1 MENTKQNGF
10 IQKFADF
17 AAKFGNLLYLRTLRD
32 AFATIMPL
40 YILAGIAVLLNN
52 TVFMWIFSG
61 DTLANIQI
69 WGNVLVNC
77 TLNISGLLIAA
88 TIGYCL
94 SVNREF
100 DNPLS
105 TAVVAMAGLVV
116 MMPQTVELTAVT
128 EGATPD
134 LFSGVLTYNNL
145 GTGGMFGGI
154 LIGLLISELYIKL
167 SRVKK
172 LQINLG
178 DQVPPAVGKSFN
190 VLIPVMLSLS
200 IFAILATLIALTG
213 TDLITVIKNC
223 IQEPLRSIGTSLWG
237 TVILYTLGNML
248 WLFGIHQSVIYSSI
262 LEPLLVINIQENI
275 AAYAAGT
282 AIPNVINVSQVTS
295 FGLLG
300 GSGSTLCLLIATF
313 IVGRNAATR
322 NVAKLSAV
330 PGLFNINE
338 PVLFGYPIVYNI
350 SMAIPFLL
358 VPVMGII
365 ISYLA
370 TVMGFMNPCVTL
382 VPWTTPV
389 LISGFLAT
397 GMDWRAVIVQ
407 ALVLVLGVLIYM
419 PFVKIND
426 KVLERQ
432 AANASAD
439 DDDDDDDV
447 FDLD

>member
-1 MENTKQNGF
+1 MATTTNQNGF

-52 TVFMWIFSG
+52 TVFTWIFSG
-61 DTLANIQI
+61 DALVNIQY
-69 WGNVLVNC
+69 WGNALVNG

-94 SVNREF
+94 SVNRDF

-105 TAVVAMAGLVV
+105 TAVVAVAGVVV
-116 MMPQTVELTAVT
+116 MMPMQVELTSVAET
-128 EGATPD
+128 ATTD
-134 LFSGVLTYNNL
+134 IFSGVLTYNNL

-167 SRVKK
+167 STVKK

-178 DQVPPAVGKSFN
+178 NQVPPAVGKSFN
-190 VLIPVMLSLS
+190 VLIPVMLSLA
-200 IFAILATLIALTG
+200 IFAIFATLLAMTG
-213 TDLITVIKNC
+213 NDLITLIKNF
-223 IQEPLRSIGTSLWG
+223 IQTPLKNIGTSLWG
-237 TVILYTLGNML
+237 TVVLYTLGNLL

-262 LEPLLVINIQENI
+262 LEPLLIINVQENI
-275 AAYAAGT
+275 AAYAAHE
-282 AIPNVINVSQVTS
+282 AIPNIINVSQVTS

-322 NVAKLSAV
+322 NVAKLSIV

-338 PVLFGYPIVYNI
+338 PVLFGYPIVYNVA
-350 SMAIPFLL
+350 MAIPFLC
-358 VPVMGII
+358 VPIMGII
-365 ISYLA
+365 ISYFA
-370 TVMGFMNPCVTL
+370 TAVGFMSHCVTL

-389 LISGFLAT
+389 LLSGFLAT
-397 GMDWRAVIVQ
+397 GGDLKAVVVQ

-426 KVLERQ
+426 KVMERQ
-432 AANASAD
+432 AEMAT

-447 FDLD
+447 FDID

>member
-1 MENTKQNGF
+1 MADTKNNDF
-10 IQKFADF
+10 MQKFADF
-17 AAKFGNLLYLRTLRD
+17 AGKFGNLLYLRTLRD

-52 TVFMWIFSG
+52 TVFTWIFSG
-61 DTLANIQI
+61 DALSNIQY
-69 WGNVLVNC
+69 WGNALVNG

-105 TAVVAMAGLVV
+105 TAVVAMAGVVV
-116 MMPQTVELTAVT
+116 MMPMQVELTSVA
-128 EGATPD
+128 ETPTTD
-134 LFSGVLTYNNL
+134 IFSGVLTYNNL

-167 SRVKK
+167 SRVKA

-178 DQVPPAVGKSFN
+178 SQVPPAVGKSFN

-200 IFAILATLIALTG
+200 IFAIFATLIAMAG
-213 TDLITVIKNC
+213 TDLITVIKTW
-223 IQEPLRSIGTSLWG
+223 IQTPLKNIGTRIWG
-237 TVILYTLGNML
+237 TVILYTLGNLL

-262 LEPLLVINIQENI
+262 LEPLLIINIQENI

-282 AIPNVINVSQVTS
+282 AIPNIVNVSMVTS

-313 IVGRNAATR
+313 IAGKNAATR
-322 NVAKLSAV
+322 NVAKLSIV

-350 SMAIPFLL
+350 AMAIPFLL
-358 VPVMGII
+358 VPVVGIVI
-365 ISYLA
+365 AYVTTLI
-370 TVMGFMNPCVTL
+370 GFMNPCVTL

-389 LISGFLAT
+389 LISGFLAS
-397 GMDWRAVIVQ
+397 GGDWRAVIVQ
-407 ALVLVLGVLIYM
+407 ALVLVIGVLIYM
-419 PFVKIND
+419 PFVKVND
-426 KVLERQ
+426 RVMANQ
-432 AANASAD
+432 AAAA